1 MNKPRIFL
9 GSSGKRAKLL
19 QAITRG
25 LADVADVEPCTTTFN
40 PGRSTLDR
48 LVELS
53 HEVDFAAFVFAQDD
67 WTTTDASESGQAAP
81 RDNVVFEAGLFG
93 GALGIRRTFILHA
106 HDSKLP
112 SDLLGLTSVRY
123 DPATSPAEVRAINQ
137 KLRKAIETEG
147 RRSPI
152 EGLWWQLSLTVRTE
166 EEPSAVSLLRISRD
180 RDGGL
185 NVAGRSWQEDGTLSA
200 RYWSEA
206 AKERRDPAGIFYF
219 WKGERPRHPN
229 APELEGTGM
238 NCRSRSRMPEMAAR
252 RRMQAAGI
260 EAFGG
265 EVQMLEL
272 AAPASPAPDEL
283 VISVRAAVVA
293 NWDEFVRVG
302 EWDVGR
308 RTPLALG
315 VEETGVVAAVGED
328 VTSFASGDEVLT
340 HPLPLRHQGAW
351 AQLLV
356 APAALVASKPAAVP
370 WETAAAFP
378 VPALTADQ
386 ALSEAAPSPAG
397 EWVLVHGAGGV
408 TGGLVVQ
415 RAVARGAT
423 VVATAGP
430 SSESRVR
437 DYGARVVLD
446 YHDPEWPIR
455 VREASPDRR
464 GVGAA
469 VNAAPG
475 GAALA
480 LQAVADHGRLATIT
494 GDPPA
499 AERDV
504 TVTDVYVRADGP
516 ALAVLATALDEGL
529 LSVDIAAKLP
539 LTEAAAALDGAD

>member
-1 MNKPRIFL
+1 M
-9 GSSGKRAKLL
+9 
-19 QAITRG
+19 
-25 LADVADVEPCTTTFN
+25 
-40 PGRSTLDR
+40 
-48 LVELS
+48 
-53 HEVDFAAFVFAQDD
+53 
-67 WTTTDASESGQAAP
+67 AP
-81 RDNVVFEAGLFG
+81 
-93 GALGIRRTFILHA
+93 I
-106 HDSKLP
+106 
-112 SDLLGLTSVRY
+112 
-123 DPATSPAEVRAINQ
+123 
-137 KLRKAIETEG
+137 
-147 RRSPI
+147 
-152 EGLWWQLSLTVRTE
+152 
-166 EEPSAVSLLRISRD
+166 
-180 RDGGL
+180 
-185 NVAGRSWQEDGTLSA
+185 
-200 RYWSEA
+200 
-206 AKERRDPAGIFYF
+206 
-219 WKGERPRHPN
+219 
-229 APELEGTGM
+229 
-238 NCRSRSRMPEMAAR
+238 

-283 VISVRAAVVA
+283 VISVRAAGVA

-308 RTPLALG
+308 RPPLALG
-315 VEETGVVAAVGED
+315 VEATGVVAAVGED

-415 RAVARGAT
+415 LAVARGAT

-437 DYGARVVLD
+437 DYGARIVLD
-446 YHDPEWPIR
+446 YHDPDWPTR
-455 VREASPDRR
+455 AREASPGGR

-469 VNAAPG
+469 VNAAPA
-475 GAALA
+475 GAASA
-480 LQAVADHGRLATIT
+480 LQAVADDGRLATIT
-494 GDPPA
+494 GDPPTP
-499 AERDV
+499 ERGV
-504 TVTDVYVRADGP
+504 TVADVYVEADGER
-516 ALAVLATALDEGL
+516 LAVLAEALKDGL
-529 LSVDIAAKLP
+529 LSLNVGARFALADAATALQGAVTGRAAGAIV
-539 LTEAAAALDGAD
+539 LTLDHSSEG